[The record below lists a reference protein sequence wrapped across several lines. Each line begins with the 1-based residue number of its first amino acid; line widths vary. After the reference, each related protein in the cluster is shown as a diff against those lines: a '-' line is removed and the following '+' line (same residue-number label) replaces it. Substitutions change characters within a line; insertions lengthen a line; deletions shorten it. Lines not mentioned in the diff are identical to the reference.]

1 MKDLEQQLRSDAKP
15 EKPQCAPHRTR
26 ENIFSAEDEGL
37 RAAEDER
44 EQKRF
49 RALSAKS
56 SRDCL
61 LEVLRETRLPP
72 DHPKQRCR
80 TQRLPHQ

>member
-1 MKDLEQQLRSDAKP
+1 MKDLEQQLPSDAKP

-44 EQKRF
+44 KNRSGFAPCLPKALAIVFWRF
-49 RALSAKS
+49 
-56 SRDCL
+56 
-61 LEVLRETRLPP
+61 
-72 DHPKQRCR
+72 
-80 TQRLPHQ
+80 